1 MILGQEKKKKKAK
14 RHATIDIHPKNQSHL
29 ESKIDFYNLQSLH
42 DIEFL
47 RRTFL
52 NSERSN
58 LCSFR
63 VYVYICI
70 GFSSTSKPLKLL
82 RFVLF
87 NTYIIYIAEIIYIID
102 YPEINC

>member
-1 MILGQEKKKKKAK
+1 MLIS
-14 RHATIDIHPKNQSHL
+14 RIYI
-29 ESKIDFYNLQSLH
+29 
-42 DIEFL
+42 
-47 RRTFL
+47 
-52 NSERSN
+52 
-58 LCSFR
+58 
-63 VYVYICI
+63 YICI